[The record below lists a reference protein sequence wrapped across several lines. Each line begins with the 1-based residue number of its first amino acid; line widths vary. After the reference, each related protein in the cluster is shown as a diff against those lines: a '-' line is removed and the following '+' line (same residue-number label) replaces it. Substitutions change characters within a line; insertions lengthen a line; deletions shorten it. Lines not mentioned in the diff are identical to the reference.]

1 MKHCTSQRGSLF
13 TALFG
18 AVALIGILAAGVNT
32 VMRGPMMTMS
42 QVTQRTV
49 AENNMLTATRLAI
62 VMATQNQPNN
72 GDCDGDGFVE
82 PIPYRDA
89 GANPKP
95 TGGGYIPSSIGSN
108 TIDPWKTEYGYCVW
122 DHGPLTTTNNII
134 GCGGSSA
141 LRLKGA
147 NAQKHVTI
155 AIISA
160 GKDKTFQTT
169 CNGFV
174 DANAD
179 GNPDTP
185 LVNKTPGSDDIV
197 ITHTYAEANST
208 GNGLWFLKT
217 DDPTTAEV
225 GKRDIEITGSTGAG
239 MASIGYDPSVG
250 ASGVGNFMAVK
261 TDDIYPK
268 TASGHI
274 EFQGMMRPPVITGL
288 DPPVGAIGEGSPGAC
303 VLNGVTVDDGESY
316 VFYRDA
322 EHVNCSSVSLSR
334 TCNDGEF
341 SGSSDYDKP
350 ICAALSGD

>member
-1 MKHCTSQRGSLF
+1 M
-13 TALFG
+13 FG
-18 AVALIGILAAGVNT
+18 AVALIGVLAAGVNT

-42 QVTQRTV
+42 EVTQRTV

-62 VMATQNQPNN
+62 VMATQNQPNS

-82 PIPYRDA
+82 PIPFRSA
-89 GANPKP
+89 GSNPKP
-95 TGGGYIPSSIGSN
+95 TGGGYIPSSMGVN

-122 DHGPLTTTNNII
+122 DHGPLTTTNNVI

-147 NAQKHVTI
+147 NAQKHITL

-169 CNGFV
+169 CNAFV

-185 LVNKTPGSDDIV
+185 LVNKTPGADDIV
-197 ITHTYAEANST
+197 ITHTYAEANSA
-208 GNGLWFLKT
+208 GNGLWFVKA
-217 DDPTTAEV
+217 DDPNTAEV

-274 EFQGMMRPPVITGL
+274 EFQGMM
-288 DPPVGAIGEGSPGAC
+288 
-303 VLNGVTVDDGESY
+303 
-316 VFYRDA
+316 
-322 EHVNCSSVSLSR
+322 
-334 TCNDGEF
+334 
-341 SGSSDYDKP
+341 
-350 ICAALSGD
+350 